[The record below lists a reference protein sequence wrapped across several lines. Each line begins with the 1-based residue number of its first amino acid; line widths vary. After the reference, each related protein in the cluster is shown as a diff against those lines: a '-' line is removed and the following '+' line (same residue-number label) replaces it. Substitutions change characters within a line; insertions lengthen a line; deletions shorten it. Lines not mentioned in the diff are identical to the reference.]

1 MKKIALTSLLV
12 ILTATAASAA
22 ITPYASLKLGYAN
35 IDKIDVKAYDT
46 KVGELS
52 TLDGYT
58 GAIAGGAKFD
68 VSDMIGIRGELEYT
82 YLDTEQKEGND
93 PIIKL
98 SYSTVMANG
107 YADFGDAS
115 WIVNPYI
122 GLGIGYSFGEFSTD
136 EVKEHVKGMAY
147 AVSGGI
153 TYAVSS
159 NVVMD
164 LGAKYTMQDL
174 VWDEH
179 KSLSWYTPALSF
191 LLGARYMF

>member
-22 ITPYASLKLGYAN
+22 ITPYTSLKLGYVD
-35 IDKIDVKAYDT
+35 IDTIDVKSNGTTIADF
-46 KVGELS
+46 
-52 TLDGYT
+52 DGMNGFT
-58 GAIAGGAKFD
+58 GAIAAGANYD
-68 VSDMIGIRGELEYT
+68 VANMVGIRGELEYT
-82 YLDTEQKEGND
+82 YLDTKQDKDND
-93 PIIKL
+93 PMKL
-98 SYSTVMANG
+98 SYHNFMVNG

-115 WIVNPYI
+115 WMVRPYV
-122 GLGIGYSFGEFSTD
+122 GLGVGYTFGQLSTNALKQD
-136 EVKEHVKGMAY
+136 ISGMAY

-159 NVVMD
+159 NIIMD

-179 KSLSWYTPALSF
+179 KSLAFDMPALSF